1 MKLLRYGPPG
11 EERPALLD
19 GDGQLRSLAGEIED
33 IAGETLL
40 PAALDRLRALDPA
53 TLPKVAGDPH
63 IGPCVGRVGKFVCI
77 GLNYADH
84 AAETG
89 AAIPTEPIVF
99 NKWISAISGP
109 FDALHIPRGSLKTDW
124 EVELGVVIG
133 QGGRDIPEQDA
144 LQHVAGYCVVND
156 VSERN
161 WQLERGGTWDKGK
174 GYDSFGPIGPWLV
187 TADEI
192 ADPQALQLWLEV
204 DGKRYQA
211 GSTATMIFSVKEIIS
226 YLSRF
231 MRLVPGDIIATGT
244 PPGVGMGQKPQ
255 PVFLRAGQRLR
266 LGVEGVGEQRQLT
279 VQD

>member
-1 MKLLRYGPPG
+1 M
-11 EERPALLD
+11 
-19 GDGQLRSLAGEIED
+19 
-33 IAGETLL
+33 

-53 TLPKVAGDPH
+53 TLPKVAGDPR
-63 IGPCVGRVGKFVCI
+63 IDPFVGRVGKFVCI

-144 LQHVAGYCVVND
+144 LQLVAVYCVVND

-174 GYDSFGPIGPWLV
+174 GYDSFGPIGPCW
-187 TADEI
+187 
-192 ADPQALQLWLEV
+192 
-204 DGKRYQA
+204 
-211 GSTATMIFSVKEIIS
+211 
-226 YLSRF
+226 
-231 MRLVPGDIIATGT
+231 
-244 PPGVGMGQKPQ
+244 
-255 PVFLRAGQRLR
+255 
-266 LGVEGVGEQRQLT
+266 
-279 VQD
+279 